1 MDQCA
6 PSFDEAIN
14 FIGELLPVLHDTDS
28 SPEFQ
33 DIAATTELKQQLQHL
48 FREREQ
54 RIKEEIL
61 GECLKTPFV
70 TI

>member
-6 PSFDEAIN
+6 PSFDEAI
-14 FIGELLPVLHDTDS
+14 IVIDELLPALHDTDS

-48 FREREQ
+48 FSDREQ